1 MRVFELYDTRHR
13 PQRAVARLEADAAS
27 GLCRVV
33 LAPDAGAEALPLIF
47 AAFAQRGADEV
58 PQPWVERWISERV
71 APSTRQ
77 NIESI
82 LREAGC
88 DTYDSLAL
96 LIATEG
102 RSSLDDFRL
111 REVTERADDGASR
124 GADAGAGASA
134 SAGTDAGTSALG
146 ASFAQARKARGI
158 SQSRLAHETGLQQA
172 AISRFEHGQANPTI
186 ETLQVLAAGIGMKL
200 AIGFE

>member
-1 MRVFELYDTRHR
+1 MYIDDDGILLS
-13 PQRAVARLEADAAS
+13 AVLEKAEK
-27 GLCRVV
+27 
-33 LAPDAGAEALPLIF
+33 PEGAERRPLVILLHGF
-47 AAFAQRGADEV
+47 TSSKDRPHNLLAAAAM
-58 PQPWVERWISERV
+58 
-71 APSTRQ
+71 
-77 NIESI
+77 
-82 LREAGC
+82 REAGC

>member
-13 PQRAVARLEADAAS
+13 PQRAVARLEVDAPS

-33 LAPDAGAEALPLIF
+33 LASDAGPEALPLIF
-47 AAFAQRGADEV
+47 AAFAERGEAEV
-58 PQPWVERWISERV
+58 PRPWVERWIAERV
-71 APSTRQ
+71 APPTRQ
-77 NIESI
+77 NIDGI
-82 LREAGC
+82 LAEAGC
-88 DTYDSLAL
+88 DGYDPAAL

-111 REVTERADDGASR
+111 REVAAE
-124 GADAGAGASA
+124 
-134 SAGTDAGTSALG
+134 DAGTGISTGTRALG
-146 ASFAQARKARGI
+146 ATFAEARRARGI

-186 ETLQVLAAGIGMKL
+186 ETLRTLAAGIGMKL